1 MELSCTKIVNMPDN
15 TKPKDKAQILLM
27 LIYMT
32 RIVIITWFLA
42 KIYWCANPWRDKKD
56 NHEKE
61 IILLRVKITAWKAFQ
76 ITRIGFKHLIVLFEA
91 ICNNSKT
98 KIFRKKIP
106 TSCIREWQ
114 IIVFRKILTYVLN
127 EWSHKQLSRP
137 LVDSIQIWSQRKT
150 GHIHQKWEFLFLP
163 FFMNVY
169 LLPRNHNHPTIH
181 LESWDNI
188 AALNNYIPVLLIY
201 NPWKHQKI

>member
-76 ITRIGFKHLIVLFEA
+76 ITRLGFKHLIVLFEA

-98 KIFRKKIP
+98 KIFPKKN
-106 TSCIREWQ
+106 S
-114 IIVFRKILTYVLN
+114 
-127 EWSHKQLSRP
+127 
-137 LVDSIQIWSQRKT
+137 
-150 GHIHQKWEFLFLP
+150 
-163 FFMNVY
+163 Y
-169 LLPRNHNHPTIH
+169 LLYQGVT
-181 LESWDNI
+181 
-188 AALNNYIPVLLIY
+188 NNSFSEDSYIRTKWMIP
-201 NPWKHQKI
+201 